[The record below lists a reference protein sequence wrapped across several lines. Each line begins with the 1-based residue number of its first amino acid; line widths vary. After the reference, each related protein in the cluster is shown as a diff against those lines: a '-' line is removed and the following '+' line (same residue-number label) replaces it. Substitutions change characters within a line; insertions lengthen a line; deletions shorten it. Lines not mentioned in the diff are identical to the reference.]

1 MSIARPSQ
9 QQILTR
15 IYNKILNQT
24 TITANLQSSV
34 IGVILNII
42 AAEMNDIWAYVED
55 RDQQNNLSTAT
66 GADLDNWGYLIGV
79 PRIQPSQA
87 STVGFTPSVQFTN
100 LGSLSVTV
108 PTGTRVY
115 MSSNVQVAFFTTVG
129 LTLNPGQSGT
139 ATVTAANTGE
149 SYNVGIGDLNASNLP
164 SSSVSVTNLLPI
176 GGGTSLESDDSYR
189 YRILQDLRRRNV
201 LNLDNLGALLK
212 SVPGVQDVYVL
223 NKYRGAGTFD
233 AIIVPY
239 NQNNVSAIIS
249 QCQALVTEYV
259 PVGISSLI
267 RPPNYRQLDIQ
278 INLTFSPNTT
288 TQETTRQSIRDQ
300 LQARINNLPVEDG
313 TGVGSFN
320 TGTIQSIALNAD
332 PSVVD
337 AVTVLGLDGS
347 PLASTGTITL
357 NVGDRIVIRTLS
369 VV

>member
-1 MSIARPSQ
+1 MAIARPSR
-9 QQILTR
+9 QQILNR

-42 AAEMNDIWAYVED
+42 AAEMDDVWAYVED

-79 PRIQPSQA
+79 PRIQPNQA
-87 STVGFTPSVQFTN
+87 STVGYTPSVQFTN
-100 LGSLSVTV
+100 LGSLSLVI
-108 PTGTRVY
+108 PAGTRVY
-115 MSSNVQVAFFTTVG
+115 KSSNVQVAYFTTVG

-149 SYNVGIGDLNASNLP
+149 SYNVGIGDLNTCNLP
-164 SSSVSVTNLLPI
+164 SASVSVTNLLPI

-212 SVPGVQDVYVL
+212 SVPGVQDVYIL

-233 AIIVPY
+233 AVIIPY
-239 NQNNVSAIIS
+239 NQNNVSAIIN
-249 QCQALVTEYV
+249 QCQSLVAEYV

-278 INLTFSPNTT
+278 VNLVFAPNTT
-288 TQETTRQSIRDQ
+288 TQETTRQSVRDQ
-300 LQARINNLPVEDG
+300 LQARINNLPIEDG
-313 TGVGSFN
+313 TGIGSFN
-320 TGTIQSIALNAD
+320 TATVQSVALNAD
-332 PSVVD
+332 VSIKD
-337 AVTVLGLDGS
+337 AVVVLGLDGS
-347 PLASTGTITL
+347 PIASAGKLTL
-357 NVGDRIVIRTLS
+357 NVGDRLVIRTLS
-369 VV
+369 VQ

>member
-1 MSIARPSQ
+1 MAIARPSQ
-9 QQILTR
+9 TQILNR

-24 TITANLQSSV
+24 PITANLQSSV

-42 AAEMNDIWAYVED
+42 AAEMDDVWAYVED

-87 STVGFTPSVQFTN
+87 STVGYTPSVQFTN
-100 LGSLSVTV
+100 LGALSITI
-108 PTGTRVY
+108 PAGTRVY

-129 LTLNPGQSGT
+129 LTLGPGQQGT
-139 ATVTAANTGE
+139 ASVTAANTGE
-149 SYNVGIGDLNASNLP
+149 NYNVGIGDLNSSNLP
-164 SSSVSVTNLLPI
+164 SASVSVTNLLPI

-212 SVPGVQDVYVL
+212 SVPGVQDVYIL

-233 AIIVPY
+233 AIIIPY

-249 QCQALVTEYV
+249 NCQSLIAEFV
-259 PVGISSLI
+259 PVGISSLV

-278 INLTFSPNTT
+278 INLTFVPNTT
-288 TQETTRQSIRDQ
+288 NQETIRQSVRDQ
-300 LQARINNLPVEDG
+300 LQARINNLPIEDG
-313 TGVGSFN
+313 TGLGSFN
-320 TGTIQSIALNAD
+320 TGTIQSVALNVD
-332 PSVVD
+332 PNVVD

-347 PLASTGTITL
+347 PISSSGMLTL
-357 NVGDRIVIRTLS
+357 NVGDRIVIRTLA
-369 VV
+369 VQ